1 MLGYYTI
8 HTPPKPGRPC
18 CAMPSQARPQG
29 IACPGSILTT
39 VKRKNEVKKGEV
51 DDGMVWSGLGMG
63 GKRRGSSPNQ
73 VNDCEYRTNRR
84 TKAESQ

>member
-1 MLGYYTI
+1 MLGYILYYTLG
-8 HTPPKPGRPC
+8 PKPGRPC
-18 CAMPSQARPQG
+18 RAKPSAAKG

-39 VKRKNEVKKGEV
+39 VKRKKEVKKGEV

-63 GKRRGSSPNQ
+63 RKRRGSSPNQ
-73 VNDCEYRTNRR
+73 VNDCECRTNRR